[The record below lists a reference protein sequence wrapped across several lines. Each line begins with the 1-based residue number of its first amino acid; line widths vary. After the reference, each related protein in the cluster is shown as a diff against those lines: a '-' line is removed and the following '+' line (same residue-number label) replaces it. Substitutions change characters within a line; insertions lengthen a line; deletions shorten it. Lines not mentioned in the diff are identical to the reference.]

1 MDSQGHSKKRPV
13 YRIAGAEQ
21 SVARETGIY
30 CVPLGRDCHLFR
42 PRRKRDCTGSVQ
54 VPMTTPAAA
63 TPSASPCGWL
73 DASLA
78 RDSRTNT
85 AGTAPRVSAFAARES
100 RIWESRLFVLFA
112 VAKRDGSPNRNGT
125 VIFYVPDGEG
135 TVPAVFGRQAPRLL
149 PPRHPHHPADGS
161 TPPSPGTREPI
172 LPGQPRAS
180 PRLPLGKAESGNR
193 ACLCCLRWPS
203 ATAVPIGTGLSS
215 STSQTEKGLY
225 RQCSDAKRHG
235 CCRHAIRITLHQ
247 GPTLPT
253 PGPRL

>member
-149 PPRHPHHPADGS
+149 PPRHPHHPAPRPHASHARASLVSTAGTAPRVSAFAARKRAVGNPRLFVLFAVPKRDGS
-161 TPPSPGTREPI
+161 PESPPPASATRPV
-172 LPGQPRAS
+172 
-180 PRLPLGKAESGNR
+180 
-193 ACLCCLRWPS
+193 LCFRPS
-203 ATAVPIGTGLSS
+203 AWTKSHRT
-215 STSQTEKGLY
+215 LY
-225 RQCSDAKRHG
+225 G
-235 CCRHAIRITLHQ
+235 
-247 GPTLPT
+247 
-253 PGPRL
+253 